1 MSRKMGTGLW
11 WFRITFF
18 SNEDLDTS
26 EIFDIYVQVGVTETD
41 QFQFPWAT
49 RV

>member
-1 MSRKMGTGLW
+1 MSRKWELVCDDLEL
-11 WFRITFF
+11 RFF

-41 QFQFPWAT
+41 QELFYEVT
-49 RV
+49 